1 MEIGDNLGDKSYD
14 EVSGEGLEILTAFFM
29 EEDTG
34 QDNKLMLDILS
45 DRLGDDPEE
54 YEDVNEK
61 IEGLTDLVSRLT
73 TLFSGMLIH
82 VVNLIR
88 VISMMGMRTD
98 RDTYQNY
105 VKYFHSLLQ
114 EYEDVHTEEDVI
126 EYIKKLHSFFGV
138 EDYDETE

>member
-1 MEIGDNLGDKSYD
+1 MEFEEGSFDKSYD

-45 DRLGDDPEE
+45 DRLGDDPED
-54 YEDVNEK
+54 YEDINEQV
-61 IEGLTDLVSRLT
+61 EGLTELVSRLT
-73 TLFSGMLIH
+73 SLFSGMLIH

-105 VKYFHSLLQ
+105 VKYYHSLLQ
-114 EYEDVHTEEDVI
+114 EYEGVHTEADVI
-126 EYIKKLHSFFGV
+126 EYIKQLHSFFGV